1 MTDAQSE
8 IAMEMESHNLTP
20 QQARQMALDHL
31 HLAEA
36 GREACRAKEAHECT
50 CGTLDAYTHC
60 QAFVQDIQ
68 AVLDKHGATLTVTDD
83 HRPWGM
89 HSGIVEIDIP
99 GGVHFQL
106 PTYMEAVE
114 AAERKEG

>member
-31 HLAEA
+31 HRAEA

-60 QAFVQDIQ
+60 QACGAPVCEQC
-68 AVLDKHGATLTVTDD
+68 AVDTVEGVWCVGCVETNMEHGVTC
-83 HRPWGM
+83 
-89 HSGIVEIDIP
+89 E
-99 GGVHFQL
+99 
-106 PTYMEAVE
+106 
-114 AAERKEG
+114 

>member
-31 HLAEA
+31 HRAEA

-60 QAFVQDIQ
+60 QVCGAPVCERC
-68 AVLDKHGATLTVTDD
+68 AVDTVEGT
-83 HRPWGM
+83 WCVGC
-89 HSGIVEIDIP
+89 VE
-99 GGVHFQL
+99 
-106 PTYMEAVE
+106 MNKEVE
-114 AAERKEG
+114 G